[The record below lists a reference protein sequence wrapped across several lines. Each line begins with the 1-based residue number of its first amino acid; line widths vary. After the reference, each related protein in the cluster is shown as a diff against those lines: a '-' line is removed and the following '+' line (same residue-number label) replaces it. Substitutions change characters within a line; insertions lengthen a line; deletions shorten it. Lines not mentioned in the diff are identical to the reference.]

1 MELNVY
7 NVEKFERGKW
17 WYVIFAF
24 IMVLVIAICIYYTNW
39 TGIVLMF
46 LILWWYIYYWL
57 INVYEI
63 KMKITDEWLL
73 VWEKLIP
80 WTTLTWYSLEI
91 NKSDQQ
97 IKNIVLISEKHHS
110 IYTISDT
117 VENIKSFLAELD
129 NYVEL
134 VWEYDQT
141 KWDKLARILK
151 L

>member
-24 IMVLVIAICIYYTNW
+24 IMVLVIAICIFYTNW

-129 NYVEL
+129 NYVEI

>member
-73 VWEKLIP
+73 VGEKLIP

-97 IKNIVLISEKHHS
+97 IRNIILISEKHHS

-117 VENIKSFLAELD
+117 IENIKSFLTELD
-129 NYVEL
+129 NYVEI